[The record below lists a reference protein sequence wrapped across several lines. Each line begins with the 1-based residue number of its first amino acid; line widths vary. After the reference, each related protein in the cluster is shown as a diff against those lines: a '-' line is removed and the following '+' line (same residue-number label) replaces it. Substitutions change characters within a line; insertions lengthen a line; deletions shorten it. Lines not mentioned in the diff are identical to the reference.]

1 MISLD
6 CLRET
11 SARQLPPS
19 IFTMNP
25 LDWILGIILVY
36 SVVRAAMRGF
46 IAESFALGGVLCGL
60 LFACWFYRHAGA
72 SLAGL
77 ISSPPLA
84 QLAAF
89 LLILT
94 TTMVAAA
101 LLAKVISSTAKAI
114 GLGFF
119 DRLLGAI
126 FGLLRGALLGLS
138 LLLPITAF
146 LPTSPWVQQSVL
158 APYFLRAAHAVSF
171 LMPTDLRLKLLDGL
185 DRIRHNTPDWVD
197 SGSPGSKTQPE
208 NH

>member
-1 MISLD
+1 MS
-6 CLRET
+6 
-11 SARQLPPS
+11 
-19 IFTMNP
+19 P

-46 IAESFALGGVLCGL
+46 IAESFALVGVVCGF
-60 LFACWFYRHAGA
+60 LFACWFYHQGGA

-77 ISSPPLA
+77 ISTPALA
-84 QLAAF
+84 ELAAF
-89 LLILT
+89 LLILAA
-94 TTMVAAA
+94 TMVAAA
-101 LLAKVISSTAKAI
+101 LLGKLLRHTASTI

-126 FGLLRGALLGLS
+126 FGLLRGTLLGIS

-146 LPTSPWVQQSVL
+146 LPTAAWVQQSAL
-158 APYFLRAAHAVSF
+158 APYFLRAAHALSF
-171 LMPTDLRLKLLDGL
+171 LMPSDLKFKLLDGL

-197 SGSPGSKTQPE
+197 PDSAGPKTQPK